1 MFARLSSGRGAISMV
16 MAGGVLAAILG
27 PNLAIWSR
35 QWYDGNAFV
44 GAFYGLFI
52 IYVLAL
58 LLISILPLAVPLKIT
73 TQQVTRSYR
82 ELFRQ
87 PLLIA
92 AMASGAIGYAVMV
105 LLMTATPIA
114 MQHDDFPF
122 SNIAW
127 VIQWHVLG
135 HVCAVIFYRP
145 LDSSLQL
152 APSHSLGLRGVG
164 AVCAGKCTGQ

>member
-1 MFARLSSGRGAISMV
+1 MAIGTGQQYRFAALDVCSVEQRPRAISMV

-135 HVCAVIFYRP
+135 MYV
-145 LDSSLQL
+145 
-152 APSHSLGLRGVG
+152 PSFFLP
-164 AVCAGKCTGQ
+164 AA